1 MRVPDKLAN
10 SVRARWSD
18 RADAWLTSI
27 GPELDELTRQHSAT
41 PQRVLPAR
49 YAFVVSATSPHGPLI
64 FRASPD
70 PAALD
75 QATVAEALGR
85 LDVGPKI
92 HLTSS
97 TDTGS
102 WRVMEQVVR
111 GTPLA
116 DADPATLDIEALAR
130 PLRAMAGQP
139 APSPD
144 LPLITDWLRDRLT
157 DDNLTELPVGE
168 QVAAKT
174 ERAHA
179 LELLNE
185 LAADMRPSLCH
196 GDASPWNVLAGP
208 HGQWKLID
216 PRGMQGEPEYDAA
229 VLADKVLHFLTIPDA
244 LANIGVGSELDLGRA
259 VRWKTIARAARV

>member
-1 MRVPDKLAN
+1 MKVPDKLAS
-10 SVRARWSD
+10 SVRARWPD

-49 YAFVVSATSPHGPLI
+49 YAFVVSATSPRGPLI

-85 LDVGPKI
+85 LDIGPKV
-92 HLTSS
+92 HLTTS

-102 WRVMEQVVR
+102 WTVTEQVIP

-116 DADPATLDIEALAR
+116 DADPATLDIEALAQ

-168 QVAAKT
+168 QVAPKA

-179 LELLNE
+179 LELLDD
-185 LAADMRPSLCH
+185 LAADMRPGLCH

-208 HGQWKLID
+208 TDQWKLID

-229 VLADKVLHFLTIPDA
+229 VMAYKLPTIFSIPDA
-244 LANIGVGSELDLGRA
+244 EIEVLDACQLNANRIAAWA
-259 VRWKTIARAARV
+259 VVACAARV

>member
-1 MRVPDKLAN
+1 MKVPDKLAS
-10 SVRARWSD
+10 SVRARWPD
-18 RADAWLTSI
+18 RADTWLTSI

-75 QATVAEALGR
+75 QATVAEALGH

-92 HLTSS
+92 HLTTS

-102 WRVMEQVVR
+102 WTVMEQVIP

-116 DADPATLDIEALAR
+116 DANPATLDIEALAR

-139 APSPD
+139 APSAD

-157 DDNLTELPVGE
+157 NDNLTELPVGE
-168 QVAAKT
+168 QIAPKA
-174 ERAHA
+174 ERVHA
-179 LELLNE
+179 LELLDD
-185 LAADMRPSLCH
+185 LAADMRPGLCH
-196 GDASPWNVLAGP
+196 GDASPWNILAGP
-208 HGQWKLID
+208 NNHWKLID

-229 VLADKVLHFLTIPDA
+229 VVAYKLERILHTSHAGAMVAAASGIRFARVVP
-244 LANIGVGSELDLGRA
+244 
-259 VRWKTIARAARV
+259 WMHIARAARI

>member
-1 MRVPDKLAN
+1 MKVPDKLAN
-10 SVRARWSD
+10 SVRARWPD
-18 RADAWLTSI
+18 RADTWLTSI

-92 HLTSS
+92 HVTSS
-97 TDTGS
+97 TNTGS
-102 WRVMEQVVR
+102 WTVMEQVIP

-139 APSPD
+139 APSAD

-157 DDNLTELPVGE
+157 DDNLTELPEGE
-168 QVAAKT
+168 QVAPKT

-179 LELLNE
+179 LELLDE
-185 LAADMRPSLCH
+185 LTADMRPGLCH

-208 HGQWKLID
+208 NDQWKLID
-216 PRGMQGEPEYDAA
+216 PRGMQGGPEYDAA
-229 VLADKVLHFLTIPDA
+229 VMAYKLDRLLSLSGACLKLFDAVMLDNSRIRKWLKVA
-244 LANIGVGSELDLGRA
+244 AS
-259 VRWKTIARAARV
+259 ARV

>member
-102 WRVMEQVVR
+102 WTVMEQVVP

-168 QVAAKT
+168 QVAPKT

-229 VLADKVLHFLTIPDA
+229 VIAYKFERLLSRP
-244 LANIGVGSELDLGRA
+244 GVGSRMVKHSDLDRERVSRWEAIACAGR
-259 VRWKTIARAARV
+259 V

>member
-1 MRVPDKLAN
+1 MKVPDKLAN
-10 SVRARWSD
+10 SVRARWHD
-18 RADAWLTSI
+18 RADAWLTSV

-41 PQRVLPAR
+41 PRRVLPAR
-49 YAFVVSATSPHGPLI
+49 YALVVMATSPRGPLI

-85 LDVGPKI
+85 LDIGPKV
-92 HLTSS
+92 HLT
-97 TDTGS
+97 TTTETGS
-102 WRVMEQVVR
+102 WTVMEQVIP
-111 GTPLA
+111 GIPLA

-168 QVAAKT
+168 QVAPKA

-179 LELLNE
+179 LELLDD
-185 LAADMRPSLCH
+185 LTADMRPGLCH
-196 GDASPWNVLAGP
+196 GDASPWNVLTGSN
-208 HGQWKLID
+208 GQWKLID
-216 PRGMQGEPEYDAA
+216 PRGMQGEAAYDAA
-229 VLADKVLHFLTIPDA
+229 VLTYKLMVVLSMPSAAMKVAEFAEFYSD
-244 LANIGVGSELDLGRA
+244 RA
-259 VRWKTIARAARV
+259 VAWMKVAQAARV

>member
-1 MRVPDKLAN
+1 MKAPDKLAD
-10 SVRARWSD
+10 SVRKRWPD

-27 GPELDELTRQHSAT
+27 SPELDELTRQHSAT

-49 YAFVVSATSPHGPLI
+49 YAFVVTATSPRGPLI

-75 QATVAEALGR
+75 QATVAETLGH
-85 LDVGPKI
+85 LGVGPKI
-92 HLTSS
+92 HLTTS

-102 WRVMEQVVR
+102 WTVMEQVIP

-116 DADPATLDIEALAR
+116 DANPATLDIEALAC

-139 APSPD
+139 APSTG

-168 QVAAKT
+168 QVAPKA
-174 ERAHA
+174 ERVHA
-179 LELLNE
+179 LELLDE
-185 LAADMRPSLCH
+185 LSADMRPALCH

-208 HGQWKLID
+208 DGRWKLID

-229 VLADKVLHFLTIPDA
+229 VMAYKLERFLRLPDVA
-244 LANIGVGSELDLGRA
+244 APLTTVGALDLTRRSAWGKI
-259 VRWKTIARAARV
+259 VRAARV

>member
-1 MRVPDKLAN
+1 MKVPDKLAN
-10 SVRARWSD
+10 SVRAQWSN
-18 RADAWLTSI
+18 RADTWLTSI

-49 YAFVVSATSPHGPLI
+49 YAFVVSATSPRGRLI

-70 PAALD
+70 PAALH

-92 HLTSS
+92 HVTSS
-97 TDTGS
+97 TNTGS
-102 WRVMEQVVR
+102 WTVMEQVIP

-116 DADPATLDIEALAR
+116 DANPATLDIEALAR

-157 DDNLTELPVGE
+157 DDNLTELPEGE
-168 QVAAKT
+168 QVAPKA

-179 LELLNE
+179 LELLDD
-185 LAADMRPSLCH
+185 LAADMRPGLCH
-196 GDASPWNVLAGP
+196 GDASPWNVLAAP
-208 HGQWKLID
+208 NNRWKLID

-229 VLADKVLHFLTIPDA
+229 VMAYKLESLLATNTDA
-244 LANIGVGSELDLGRA
+244 KIVRVAELDDARTA
-259 VRWKTIARAARV
+259 AWATVARAARV

>member
-1 MRVPDKLAN
+1 MKVPDKLAN
-10 SVRARWSD
+10 SVRARWHD
-18 RADAWLTSI
+18 RADAWLTSV

-49 YAFVVSATSPHGPLI
+49 YAFVVCATSPHGPLI

-75 QATVAEALGR
+75 QATVAETLGR

-92 HLTSS
+92 HLTTS

-102 WRVMEQVVR
+102 WTVMEQVVP

-116 DADPATLDIEALAR
+116 DANPATLDIEALAR
-130 PLRAMAGQP
+130 PLRAMASQP
-139 APSPD
+139 APSAD

-157 DDNLTELPVGE
+157 NDNLTELPVGE
-168 QVAAKT
+168 QVAPKA

-179 LELLNE
+179 LELLDD
-185 LAADMRPSLCH
+185 LTADMRPGLCH
-196 GDASPWNVLAGP
+196 GDVSPWNVLEDP
-208 HGQWKLID
+208 NNRWKLID

-229 VLADKVLHFLTIPDA
+229 VMAYKLEYLLA
-244 LANIGVGSELDLGRA
+244 VGEVGADLSETCRFDPRRIVA
-259 VRWKTIARAARV
+259 WSMVARAARI